1 MSWHRSVSDVLALHH
16 HLAPTSV
23 GSLGSFVSAVN
34 AAVEK
39 ARIVAR
45 KAGKFVRSL
54 EWIFAVPHTTRAS
67 SFEKVG
73 ARNPSFAAGGNV
85 EMAVRALKERAAF
98 LGAYREAFAKMRN
111 APCGMCSFQ

>member
-1 MSWHRSVSDVLALHH
+1 MNS
-16 HLAPTSV
+16 
-23 GSLGSFVSAVN
+23 
-34 AAVEK
+34 AVEK

-67 SFEKVG
+67 SFEKEG

-85 EMAVRALKERAAF
+85 EMAVRAMKERAAF
-98 LGAYREAFAKMRN
+98 LGAYREAFAKLRN
-111 APCGMCSFQ
+111 AVRDVLFPAGTWRLFRELGVNVVSTT